1 LGKVFESLLSEWD
14 VQNEKT
20 KKKNT
25 GSYYT
30 PREIVDYMV
39 TEALITYLDAFCQE
53 NNIFI
58 YDKIRKLFEYTTI
71 VPDFSSTEVN
81 ILIQGLSNVKILDPA
96 CGSGAFPMGM
106 LHKIV
111 FVLGKLDPDNV
122 LFKEEQKI
130 IAKSAIDEDIKKAN
144 EINDMEA
151 RKQAEDVLLR
161 KMTRLEEVF
170 SEKNPEYFDYARKLY
185 IIENCIYG
193 VDIQPIAIQIA
204 KLRFFISLIIEQEKN
219 SNKKNYG
226 LIPLPNLETK
236 LISANSLIPLM
247 RKIKNEIFYREIEPI
262 EMKLKE
268 TRKRYFFSKSN
279 AEKRELRNQDNNLR
293 IKMMDIIKSYVS
305 GNIPYE
311 WQIMINWNPYDS
323 SKSAEFFD
331 PFWMFNLSGIETDE
345 ISDSGDKEP
354 SYNKCFDIVL
364 GNPPYVRADNP
375 SIKNQRDL
383 IKNTKYYE
391 TLYEKWDLYIPFL
404 ERSFKLLKPKGLFSY
419 IISDSYISSK
429 YALLSQEYFLKNAA
443 INRIDFLSEIR
454 IFDAAIRNVIIQ
466 VQNRDYSNNIP
477 LRFVHKE
484 YFGNVKKLP
493 EKKQTEYGVDI
504 FKPYKTNIL
513 GELQDTLTWGEIC
526 YVSIGM
532 VLNAHEELAKGEF
545 VKDDLIQDY
554 SDEIHNKKYIE
565 AKWISRYK
573 IIEIKYLEW
582 DTERVPAV
590 VRRPT
595 FPELYQYPKLM
606 AGGMTGA
613 IYDDNGL
620 VCNHSI
626 IVSVLWKDL
635 KNVFNKSISSSI
647 RKDFK
652 PSENLNIFREK
663 LERNSELFEL
673 KYLLA
678 ILNSTY
684 SKYFLKSV
692 RRSQIGVYPDDI
704 KKIPVPVV
712 GKNIQEPFC
721 ILVDYIMFINKCN
734 KTIIENIENKT
745 IAAEFDRVLDYMVLE
760 LYFKSEMQK
769 ITLNFIEEIASIVKP
784 INQLNE
790 EDDKKNII
798 IQCYNI
804 MTNSSSSIRNNIS
817 LANIKL
823 ENIIKEIRRN

>member
-1 LGKVFESLLSEWD
+1 
-14 VQNEKT
+14 
-20 KKKNT
+20 
-25 GSYYT
+25 
-30 PREIVDYMV
+30 
-39 TEALITYLDAFCQE
+39 
-53 NNIFI
+53 
-58 YDKIRKLFEYTTI
+58 
-71 VPDFSSTEVN
+71 
-81 ILIQGLSNVKILDPA
+81 
-96 CGSGAFPMGM
+96 
-106 LHKIV
+106 
-111 FVLGKLDPDNV
+111 
-122 LFKEEQKI
+122 
-130 IAKSAIDEDIKKAN
+130 
-144 EINDMEA
+144 
-151 RKQAEDVLLR
+151 
-161 KMTRLEEVF
+161 
-170 SEKNPEYFDYARKLY
+170 
-185 IIENCIYG
+185 
-193 VDIQPIAIQIA
+193 
-204 KLRFFISLIIEQEKN
+204 
-219 SNKKNYG
+219 
-226 LIPLPNLETK
+226 
-236 LISANSLIPLM
+236 
-247 RKIKNEIFYREIEPI
+247 
-262 EMKLKE
+262 
-268 TRKRYFFSKSN
+268 
-279 AEKRELRNQDNNLR
+279 
-293 IKMMDIIKSYVS
+293 
-305 GNIPYE
+305 
-311 WQIMINWNPYDS
+311 
-323 SKSAEFFD
+323 
-331 PFWMFNLSGIETDE
+331 
-345 ISDSGDKEP
+345 
-354 SYNKCFDIVL
+354 
-364 GNPPYVRADNP
+364 
-375 SIKNQRDL
+375 
-383 IKNTKYYE
+383 
-391 TLYEKWDLYIPFL
+391 
-404 ERSFKLLKPKGLFSY
+404 LLKPKGLFSY